1 MRAALGIAVSALCL
15 ASQPASAGPG
25 AASLGSAPLQD
36 LRVVH
41 MTVRHGSAPTQTLRV
56 RFDIASRYQSVSLLD
71 DPVHVRQRLRSSMLE
86 FYPSGDGFHIGAGL
100 RMFERQNFFADAQRV
115 THGVLYN
122 PRGLGDEAPRA
133 GFRRYTHDVT
143 RGLEGGAMLTRA
155 TASMPRS
162 YRLATTGGIG
172 DRGGFNPV
180 ANMVVGYRFCAA
192 RRRRPT
198 PSLPIVETDAD
209 ALALG
214 RARHHLVAQPALP

>member
-36 LRVVH
+36 LRVGH

-133 GFRRYTHDVT
+133 GFRRYTPAVTAGYTRTLAHDVT
-143 RGLEGGAMLTRA
+143 LGLEGGAMLTRA

-180 ANMVVGYRFCAA
+180 ANMVVGYRF
-192 RRRRPT
+192 
-198 PSLPIVETDAD
+198 
-209 ALALG
+209 
-214 RARHHLVAQPALP
+214 